1 MKINFLIDE
10 SSNWK
15 RIMLAW
21 GQVSESN
28 FHWFMIELAKV
39 NGRYHH
45 HHQIVSYYYLP
56 NVTDRRNP
64 FATGIGSWKF
74 NLPSVVVWIKRVG
87 IIQTRLAW
95 LAYTMHLL
103 WLNYAEHAEL
113 CWTMLNMLN
122 YAELWW
128 TMLNYAELCWTMLNY
143 AELCWIMLNLN
154 MAELCTYY
162 VSVPFSGLVA
172 YFKPWIS
179 LV

>member
-56 NVTDRRNP
+56 NVTDRRIP
-64 FATGIGSWKF
+64 FATGVGSWKF

-103 WLNYAEHAEL
+103 CTYYAP
-113 CWTMLNMLN
+113 TMYL
-122 YAELWW
+122 
-128 TMLNYAELCWTMLNY
+128 
-143 AELCWIMLNLN
+143 
-154 MAELCTYY
+154 LCTYY
-162 VSVPFSGLVA
+162 VPTMYLLCTYYTMHLLCVSSFL
-172 YFKPWIS
+172 WIS
-179 LV
+179 GIF